1 MADVGLFAG
10 LLLACSG
17 LKPHGNA
24 AEVAFVEEEPAHVL
38 FNVRN
43 GCSIAGV

>member
-1 MADVGLFAG
+1 MADVGLSRAYFCV
-10 LLLACSG
+10 LRLE
-17 LKPHGNA
+17 PQNA